1 MTQAQ
6 MFKKIENRIN
16 ELKEQKQVQDILN
29 TMTESEGKKFLMDTA
44 ISTLLGL

>member
-6 MFKKIENRIN
+6 MFKIIRKRIS
-16 ELKEQKQVQDILN
+16 ELKKSQKIQGTLSA
-29 TMTESEGKKFLMDTA
+29 MTESEGKKFLMDTA